1 MKYSKR
7 KLVTLI
13 IVGFYGKVIS
23 FFALYLIV
31 FVFSLCCFFWVFMFV
46 GWNVDEYVWNMLLTA
61 MISWQLIL
69 CSTYCGYWNA
79 LFWEGVLH
87 IFNITWQKDKSSHLL
102 ACNIL
107 ILFFFFFSNTFFV
120 DLLVPSIDDNFFCS
134 YANIMRLLAHLEL
147 FFLCS
152 CFFSCWRKSD

>member
-1 MKYSKR
+1 
-7 KLVTLI
+7 LLFI
-13 IVGFYGKVIS
+13 W
-23 FFALYLIV
+23 LYLC
-31 FVFSLCCFFWVFMFV
+31 FLCVVFFWVVYVCLGEMLM
-46 GWNVDEYVWNMLLTA
+46 DVWNMLLIA
-61 MISWQLIL
+61 MNSWQLIL

-107 ILFFFFFSNTFFV
+107 ILFFLLFFSNTFFV

-147 FFLCS
+147 FFSLFLF
-152 CFFSCWRKSD
+152 FFSCWRRSD